1 MPQELRDLIAFAIC
15 LSLAIGFVVKILE
28 EAGL

>member
-1 MPQELRDLIAFAIC
+1 MPQELRDLIAFGIC
-15 LSLAIGFVVKILE
+15 WSLAIGFVVKILG